1 MECIQFIYISYE
13 ARRRLSHR
21 SKKFMNTGELN
32 LDGHRT
38 DLVVTAADLKKT
50 LSAGGDAGTME
61 RSLRLLR
68 QVEYALWR
76 LERGRY
82 GECVKCE
89 GRVEPEVLHV
99 SPWAIFCGNCQGT
112 VDILQAEAKA
122 RRSAARQAA

>member
-1 MECIQFIYISYE
+1 MSI
-13 ARRRLSHR
+13 R
-21 SKKFMNTGELN
+21 ELN
-32 LDGHRT
+32 LDGYRIE
-38 DLVVTAADLKKT
+38 LAVRAADLKKI
-50 LSAGGDAGTME
+50 LGAGGDAGKME

-89 GRVEPEVLHV
+89 GKVEQQVLDT
-99 SPWAIFCGNCQGT
+99 SPWAIFCGDCQGA

>member
-1 MECIQFIYISYE
+1 
-13 ARRRLSHR
+13 
-21 SKKFMNTGELN
+21 MNTRELN
-32 LDGHRT
+32 LDGHRAE
-38 DLVVTAADLKKT
+38 LVVTVADLKKT
-50 LSAGGDAGTME
+50 LGAGGDAGKME

-89 GRVEPEVLHV
+89 GRVEPEALDA

-122 RRSAARQAA
+122 RRSAAKQAA

>member
-1 MECIQFIYISYE
+1 M
-13 ARRRLSHR
+13 
-21 SKKFMNTGELN
+21 TGERVYRTGGKKIMNVRELN
-32 LDGHRT
+32 FDGYRT
-38 DLVVTAADLKKT
+38 ELVVRAVDLKRI
-50 LSAGGDAGTME
+50 LSAGGDAGKME

-89 GRVEPEVLHV
+89 GKVERQLLDD
-99 SPWAIFCGNCQGT
+99 SPWAIFCGDCQGV
-112 VDILQAEAKA
+112 VDMLQTEANA